1 MAGFR
6 SSLSATQISDSI
18 WRINLPLIYYSDII
32 KAEIVVPSGFCCD
45 FESVPRIPLI
55 YACLGHTSQRGG
67 TVHDYLYR
75 RDCEPMVTRAQADAI
90 YREISVISA
99 VQYILESGKEPTAIQ
114 MARIHSQA
122 WAKWAGV
129 RAGGWRSYHKKSIH
143 WGPDCVKGKK

>member
-6 SSLSATQISDSI
+6 SHLSATQLSDSI

-45 FESVPRIPLI
+45 FESVPRLPVV
-55 YACLGHTSQRGG
+55 YMCLGHTSFRGG
-67 TVHDYLYR
+67 AVHDYLYR
-75 RDCEPMVTRAQADAI
+75 KDSYPRVSRAQADAI

-114 MARIHSQA
+114 IARIHSQA
-122 WAKWAGV
+122 WSKWLGV
-129 RAGGWRSYHKKSIH
+129 RIGGAGSYHKKTVAWRPI
-143 WGPDCVKGKK
+143 

>member
-6 SSLSATQISDSI
+6 SHLSATQLSDSI

-32 KAEIVVPSGFCCD
+32 NAEIVVPSGFCCD
-45 FESVPRIPLI
+45 FESVPRLPVV
-55 YACLGHTSQRGG
+55 YMCLGHTSQRGG

-75 RDCEPMVTRAQADAI
+75 KDCEPMVTRAQADAI

-143 WGPDCVKGKK
+143 WGPDCVKEKK

>member
-6 SSLSATQISDSI
+6 SHLSATQLSDSI

-32 KAEIVVPSGFCCD
+32 NAEIVVPSGFCCD
-45 FESVPRIPLI
+45 FESVPQLPVV
-55 YACLGHTSQRGG
+55 YMCLGHTSQRGG

-75 RDCEPMVTRAQADAI
+75 KDCEPMVTRAQADAI

-129 RAGGWRSYHKKSIH
+129 RAGGWKSYHKKSIH
-143 WGPDCVKGKK
+143 WGPDCVKEKK

>member
-6 SSLSATQISDSI
+6 SSLSATQLSDSI

-143 WGPDCVKGKK
+143 WGPDCVKEKK

>member
-6 SSLSATQISDSI
+6 SHLSATQLSDSI
-18 WRINLPLIYYSDII
+18 WRINLPLIYQSDIV
-32 KAEIVVPSGFCCD
+32 KPEIIIPSGFCCD
-45 FESVPRIPLI
+45 FESVPRLPVV
-55 YACLGHTSQRGG
+55 YMCLGHTSQRGG

-122 WAKWAGV
+122 WSKWLGV
-129 RAGGWRSYHKKSIH
+129 RIGGAGSYHKKTVAWRPI
-143 WGPDCVKGKK
+143 

>member
-1 MAGFR
+1 MAEFN
-6 SSLSATQISDSI
+6 SSLSCTQITDKV
-18 WRINLPLIYYSDII
+18 WRINLPLIYQSDLI
-32 KAEIVVPSGFCCD
+32 KEEIVVPSGFCCD

-99 VQYILESGKEPTAIQ
+99 VQYILQSGKEPTAIQ
-114 MARIHSQA
+114 MARIYSQA
-122 WAKWAGV
+122 WSKWLGV
-129 RAGGWRSYHKKSIH
+129 RIGGAGSYHKKTVAWRPI
-143 WGPDCVKGKK
+143 

>member
-6 SSLSATQISDSI
+6 SHLSATQLSDSI

-129 RAGGWRSYHKKSIH
+129 RAGGWKSYHKKSIH
-143 WGPDCVKGKK
+143 WGPDCVKEKK

>member
-6 SSLSATQISDSI
+6 SHLSATQLSDSI
-18 WRINLPLIYYSDII
+18 WRINLPLIYQSDIV
-32 KAEIVVPSGFCCD
+32 KPEIIIPSGFCCD
-45 FESVPRIPLI
+45 FESVPRLPVV
-55 YACLGHTSQRGG
+55 YMCLGHTSQRGG

-114 MARIHSQA
+114 IARIHSQA
-122 WAKWAGV
+122 WSKWLGV
-129 RAGGWRSYHKKSIH
+129 RIGGAGSYHKKTVAWRPI
-143 WGPDCVKGKK
+143 